1 MMIGNLGN
9 IYLLFLILWRGNATS
24 RPHIGMVSINLK
36 SNVKDFV
43 SIILVWFL
51 IGLISSKFTWSK
63 EFVIYSFF
71 YWNVLFCLYWFQS
84 IVFILADDLGYGDVG
99 WNNKGR
105 VHWKKGQFVFYF
117 FNPKYLQPAAME
129 HPLSLYLW
137 LWSGFCSD

>member
-71 YWNVLFCLYWFQS
+71 IEMFCFVYWFQS

-105 VHWKKGQFVFYF
+105 VHWKKGHFVFYF
-117 FNPKYLQPAAME
+117 LNQNTFNLP
-129 HPLSLYLW
+129 LYLW